1 MSPQKRRTLGD
12 RNRAAI
18 AGEPEPSSP
27 VETTTQPIEPVA
39 TAPTKAPEADTKTP
53 TAKTPAPRKS
63 ATKTATPAKAE
74 TKGVGQVTRLG
85 IYVTPQEFTDAK
97 AAYLAAW
104 QLGGEADTFAKWIG
118 TAIDAHASRS
128 VDERTELARP
138 QERSAQRSGSTRS
151 FSIASDVVARMRKAI
166 TADQQAGRFLSD
178 SAWCGDAIA
187 AAVHSTRQA
196 AGGALP
202 TPPAR
207 LPNRLVR

>member
-18 AGEPEPSSP
+18 AGEPDPASP

-39 TAPTKAPEADTKTP
+39 TAPTRAPKPDTKTP
-53 TAKTPAPRKS
+53 TAKTSTPRKS

-74 TKGVGQVTRLG
+74 KQGAGQVTRLG

-118 TAIDAHASRS
+118 AAIDAHASRS
-128 VDERTELARP
+128 VTERTELARP

-151 FSIASDVVARMRKAI
+151 FSVASDVVARMRKAI
-166 TADQQAGRFLSD
+166 TADQQAGRFPSD

-187 AAVHSTRQA
+187 AAVQSTRQA
-196 AGGALP
+196 AGGDLP

>member
-1 MSPQKRRTLGD
+1 MSTQKRRTLERRAIGD

-18 AGEPEPSSP
+18 AGEPASSAEPAA
-27 VETTTQPIEPVA
+27 QPIEPVA
-39 TAPTKAPEADTKTP
+39 SAAAKAPKADTKAPT
-53 TAKTPAPRKS
+53 RGKS
-63 ATKTATPAKAE
+63 AAKAATGE
-74 TKGVGQVTRLG
+74 AKGAGQVTRLG
-85 IYVTPQEFTDAK
+85 VYVTPQEFTDAK

-166 TADQQAGRFLSD
+166 TADQQAGRFPSD

>member
-18 AGEPEPSSP
+18 AGEPEPATP
-27 VETTTQPIEPVA
+27 VETTTQPVEPVA
-39 TAPTKAPEADTKTP
+39 IAPAKAPQVDTKTP
-53 TAKTPAPRKS
+53 AAKTPALRKS
-63 ATKTATPAKAE
+63 ATKTATAE

-118 TAIDAHASRS
+118 AAIDSHASRS
-128 VDERTELARP
+128 VTERTELARP

-151 FSIASDVVARMRKAI
+151 FAVASDVIARMRKAI
-166 TADQQAGRFLSD
+166 TADQQAGRFPSD

-187 AAVHSTRQA
+187 AAVQSTRQA
-196 AGGALP
+196 AGGDLP